1 MLILTILIPLSI
13 MKTTQTQTIQI
24 QDLSNNPGL
33 LTIKTGQSLI
43 INSYDR
49 LYHEVDLTQYGNV
62 LVQVERIISGLRT
75 FQSFHDITEL
85 LTRKFQ
91 DVSKLYYNLL
101 PHRRA
106 RRGAFNLLGSGIKL
120 ITGNLDENDLI
131 EINHDIQN
139 LKSKSQSLIK
149 QNNVQVAINERI
161 EKQLNEMTESFN
173 KHQNAIVKELV
184 KAKNNRLEN
193 HNVTLLM
200 QTFKISYH
208 LDQIEDFLESVFET
222 IQLAKLKII
231 PRNFLYKSEL
241 KLIKDK
247 LEEQHVEFINTDQ
260 VYELLDIISVFKD
273 KTLYFIILIPQLE
286 PSSFNQLLLE
296 PVPINGRTMK
306 IPTTSALFG
315 INSTFFIKRDC
326 RAIETNTL
334 CNRNDL
340 KDVST
345 DNCFSKILRGYP
357 VSFQCS
363 LLPHTSLSGDVQ
375 QPFQ

>member
-1 MLILTILIPLSI
+1 
-13 MKTTQTQTIQI
+13 
-24 QDLSNNPGL
+24 
-33 LTIKTGQSLI
+33 
-43 INSYDR
+43 
-49 LYHEVDLTQYGNV
+49 
-62 LVQVERIISGLRT
+62 
-75 FQSFHDITEL
+75 
-85 LTRKFQ
+85 
-91 DVSKLYYNLL
+91 
-101 PHRRA
+101 
-106 RRGAFNLLGSGIKL
+106 
-120 ITGNLDENDLI
+120 
-131 EINHDIQN
+131 
-139 LKSKSQSLIK
+139 
-149 QNNVQVAINERI
+149 
-161 EKQLNEMTESFN
+161 MTESFN

-231 PRNFLYKSEL
+231 PRNFLDKSEL

-340 KDVST
+340 MDVST

-357 VSFQCS
+357 V
-363 LLPHTSLSGDVQ
+363 LLVTSYIIIRRRSTTIPIIVSGRYDLKGGAVTN
-375 QPFQ
+375 QPTTSHQVGNDKTPNILQTLFGPNHRKASTPTTT